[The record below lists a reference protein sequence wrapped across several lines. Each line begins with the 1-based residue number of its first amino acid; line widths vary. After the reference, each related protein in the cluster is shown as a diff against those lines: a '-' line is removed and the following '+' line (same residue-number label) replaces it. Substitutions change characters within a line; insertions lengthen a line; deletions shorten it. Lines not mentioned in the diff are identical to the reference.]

1 MAQYDGD
8 AVSSVD
14 ISDSLTGGELIISD
28 DTVANSIAQDGD
40 ALIVDSTSGCVLS
53 PLAPQS
59 IETSASIEAASQPA
73 KRTEIVT
80 YIVVSGDTV
89 SSIAAKYGLKVNTV
103 LWANS
108 LTAYT
113 TIHIGQEL
121 TILPSDG
128 IMHKVASGQT
138 LASIAK
144 RYGVSVDSITAAN
157 NIASSAA
164 LHIGDS
170 LFIPNGVMPAVTTTR
185 STSTGRTVTNTTKA
199 SSTLASGSHRFPYGQ
214 CTWYVATKR
223 YVPWSGNAKNW
234 LTNAAKMGF
243 AVCRGN
249 GYKCDPSPGSIM
261 VTNESRYGHVVFVE
275 SVTSSTVTFSEMNY
289 AGVGVRT
296 TRTFSLGDSR
306 IRGFIY

>member
-1 MAQYDGD
+1 LPTRQYLECIKVILSNAKKESSWIAGLIVGLLAVFCYPASTMAQYDDGM
-8 AVSSVD
+8 VSSVD
-14 ISDSLTGGELIISD
+14 TSDSLTGGELIVSD

-40 ALIVDSTSGCVLS
+40 ALIVDSASGCVLA

-73 KRTEIVT
+73 KRTEIVY

-113 TIHIGQEL
+113 TIHIGQKL

-144 RYGVSVDSITAAN
+144 LYGVTVDGITAAN
-157 NIASSAA
+157 NLATNAA
-164 LHIGDS
+164 LHIG
-170 LFIPNGVMPAVTTTR
+170 I
-185 STSTGRTVTNTTKA
+185 
-199 SSTLASGSHRFPYGQ
+199 
-214 CTWYVATKR
+214 
-223 YVPWSGNAKNW
+223 
-234 LTNAAKMGF
+234 
-243 AVCRGN
+243 
-249 GYKCDPSPGSIM
+249 
-261 VTNESRYGHVVFVE
+261 
-275 SVTSSTVTFSEMNY
+275 
-289 AGVGVRT
+289 
-296 TRTFSLGDSR
+296 
-306 IRGFIY
+306 